1 MVCIRSVNIDD
12 LEQLYKIEQRC
23 FPQAEAASKEVL
35 LQRLER
41 FSSHFFLLEEQ
52 GRPVGMV
59 NGMVTHSSV
68 ITDSMYDNACLHQE
82 EGEWQTVFGLDVLP
96 QYRCRGYG
104 GQLMQHLVTHAK
116 EQGRKG
122 CILTCKQGLIPYYQR
137 LGYQQE
143 GVSQSIHG
151 RCSMV

>member
-68 ITDSMYDNACLHQE
+68 ITDSMYVMP
-82 EGEWQTVFGLDVLP
+82 VFTRKRVNGRP
-96 QYRCRGYG
+96 F
-104 GQLMQHLVTHAK
+104 LV
-116 EQGRKG
+116 
-122 CILTCKQGLIPYYQR
+122 LTCCRNIVAGDM
-137 LGYQQE
+137 E
-143 GVSQSIHG
+143 DS
-151 RCSMV
+151 

>member
-1 MVCIRSVNIDD
+1 
-12 LEQLYKIEQRC
+12 
-23 FPQAEAASKEVL
+23 
-35 LQRLER
+35 
-41 FSSHFFLLEEQ
+41 
-52 GRPVGMV
+52 MV

-151 RCSMV
+151 GAVWYDMRLIFPEGRIYVFSFGISPKKSKNTLSFCKIPPLSCREKLL